1 MASLARSLG
10 RVMRNNFRLHVA
22 WLPLTTTFR
31 LGDYGRWRGG
41 VFLPLGNVVDDFGVT
56 IEEVEGETIALDF
69 VSEGVVLADVD
80 VAGKAKADKTASGE
94 VGLKIAAKASKSFVI
109 KAPELTS
116 SRVGNVA
123 AIAAKLDRM
132 RRRDDGPRWFSKYK
146 MVTEVFS
153 GENVTILAT
162 LEANTTI
169 ELRGRAGTSRDLLD
183 GGVETAVSADK
194 SLGISFV
201 GARGPVGLRLVRV
214 RQSGAPVAS
223 FGLDLEEGAEEEA
236 LIAYEDAWEEEPA
249 DDPEGEDEAG
259 AEAAD

>member
-10 RVMRNNFRLHVA
+10 RIMRNNFRLHVA
-22 WLPLTTTFR
+22 WLPLTTAFR

-69 VSEGVVLADVD
+69 VSEGVVLADLD
-80 VAGKAKADKTASGE
+80 VAGKAKTQKIADGE
-94 VGLKIAAKASKSFVI
+94 VGLKIQAKSSKSFVI
-109 KAPELTS
+109 KAPGLTS

-162 LEANTTI
+162 LEADTTI

-201 GARGPVGLRLVRV
+201 GSQGPVGLRLVRV

-223 FGLDLEEGAEEEA
+223 FGVDLEEDAEEE
-236 LIAYEDAWEEEPA
+236 LIAYEDAWDEEPV
-249 DDPEGEDEAG
+249 DDPEEDDAG